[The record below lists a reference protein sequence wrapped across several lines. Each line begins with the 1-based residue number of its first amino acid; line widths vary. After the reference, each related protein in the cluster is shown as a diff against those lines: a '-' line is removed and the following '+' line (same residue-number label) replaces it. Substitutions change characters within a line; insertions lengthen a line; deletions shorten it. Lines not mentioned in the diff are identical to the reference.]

1 MPKNSCAEYSQENNE
16 RLQNRCVKDINTYPT
31 KKRKQIDYMVANE
44 IKIYL
49 TMKKKGWLSIEKN
62 TIKLGKTLH
71 NN

>member
-1 MPKNSCAEYSQENNE
+1 MPEDSCAEYSQENNE
-16 RLQNRCVKDINTYPT
+16 RLQKRCVKDIKTCPT
-31 KKRKQIDYMVANE
+31 KKRKQIDNMVANE

-49 TMKKKGWLSIEKN
+49 KMKKKGWLSTEKN